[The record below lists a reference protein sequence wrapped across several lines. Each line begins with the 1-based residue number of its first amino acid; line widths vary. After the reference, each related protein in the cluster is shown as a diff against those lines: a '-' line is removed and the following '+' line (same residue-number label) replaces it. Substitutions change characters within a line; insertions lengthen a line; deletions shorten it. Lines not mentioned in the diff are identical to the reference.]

1 MNFPFSESSVQI
13 SRSLNEGVLSRAG
26 EAARAALDAFKAAWH
41 RPPAQMNQA
50 SALHA
55 MTEIDER
62 TLKDIGAPYWLI
74 ARAIERKDARELRLL
89 ELYRS

>member
-1 MNFPFSESSVQI
+1 MNSPYFESTVQI
-13 SRSLNEGVLSRAG
+13 SPSFNVGILARTG
-26 EAARAALDAFKAAWH
+26 EATRAAVTAFKAAWY
-41 RPPAQMNQA
+41 RPPAHLYQA

-74 ARAIERKDARELRLL
+74 ARSIERKDARELRLL